1 MLTHTSPSGADT
13 CPGEGGV
20 PTRPHDY
27 GSWDRVCEHVGLR
40 GVISPHGDMR
50 HVDYRM
56 PSWRLNAMMCISV
69 CIHIISVVQIPDPKG
84 PYPEGSRAV
93 YLPVD
98 VTTHDPWVSG

>member
-40 GVISPHGDMR
+40 GCNIPTWGYAPCGLPDAFLASKCHDVHLRVYPH
-50 HVDYRM
+50 
-56 PSWRLNAMMCISV
+56 
-69 CIHIISVVQIPDPKG
+69 
-84 PYPEGSRAV
+84 
-93 YLPVD
+93 YL
-98 VTTHDPWVSG
+98 SGTNT